1 MEMLLLP
8 KGCYLKAA
16 VRSVPDACTSTPLSL
31 GGCIAPLGPHCWTS
45 VPNRKKLSPSFCC
58 LNSSSMAKDFLG
70 TTTKCLVWRPAE
82 VDAAYQSL
90 EPSSGAFLD
99 YWMETLPKNT
109 NSIWLIQKGL
119 WVTHARSRPA
129 TMKRRQL
136 VFQQVTKATKNL
148 PWKRQMR
155 HRGRCQSRMLEAKE
169 FGLKL
174 SLCRSVCSTL
184 WFLIESS
191 CDFKRKAEPPN
202 LKPQILF

>member
-1 MEMLLLP
+1 MQVQRSPLCSWGHVCKGMALMEMLLLP

-70 TTTKCLVWRPAE
+70 TTTKRLVWRPAE

-136 VFQQVTKATKNL
+136 VFQ
-148 PWKRQMR
+148 
-155 HRGRCQSRMLEAKE
+155 
-169 FGLKL
+169 
-174 SLCRSVCSTL
+174 
-184 WFLIESS
+184 
-191 CDFKRKAEPPN
+191 
-202 LKPQILF
+202 